1 MKKIKRI
8 TAFVLTFILVL
19 CSVGLP
25 TGTRATE
32 TSSNWTVN
40 QGSIVHE
47 TSEEFVVETVTV
59 KYGASGGY
67 IQLTEKLTALI
78 GNGGTDG
85 KGFINVVVGDGSPE
99 QTNKDG
105 YIFMQF
111 LASDQITDL
120 IPRDGVTD
128 QGITWY
134 IAGHDTTNGRID
146 NHDGKIAMS
155 YGMYSDFS
163 KEGYK
168 MAFTKQTDGRVYVR
182 AIGHGVYNTATNYNS
197 AEAKSVASA
206 QTLASIKGVGNA
218 TGEDGVYLRMVSNAG
233 AATIT
238 LTVAY
243 PKPADFDYNETHWTL
258 SNATIL
264 STSVETWYLDTVTAS
279 YTGPYGYVQH
289 NVRHTELIGKEGMDG
304 KGWVNFIVD
313 DGTKGTKG
321 VNGYNAHGYNNMQ
334 LLANP
339 NTEALNTAAHSTNT
353 KAISW
358 YLRTDTS
365 GGAGMYRTD
374 NRSQDYKYYTTNVDN
389 LLGAGQRFVFS
400 SNDAGNVLLRGNGVG
415 TDSTY
420 NGYADTV
427 SHTSTKT
434 LSEIVGLDGT
444 TGADGVYVRFETERD
459 TATFPVTV
467 SIFYKDENQGA
478 RQNEVPSDLFA
489 NYAHARTWFSSV
501 SSDAS
506 HYTVDGDDYVM
517 RVPIVG
523 EGGGWIQS
531 TRTLPTE
538 NYAVSYDFT
547 MVPKTAGS
555 AELGGVGNLIGT
567 GNRLFY
573 SLRFDA
579 DEVNGK
585 LQFRVIE
592 LDATTLAEKEN
603 NRFILE
609 GLDFSEKIW
618 FNLRYTVKKDSFRM
632 FLNGQEI
639 YSTYLSGKEI
649 NYNTIQFFGFFAE
662 GSTAGFDVKNF
673 TITKGTEAEIYAA
686 VPELKES
693 ITLHMQAIVESALA
707 EPVRMKF
714 TFKGEDIWAEGVQS
728 GNQYIFS
735 LPNIL
740 PQDMGANISAALYV
754 GDSLQDTVEQY
765 SIKQYCMNQLAHT
778 AAQDTGFRTILVAI
792 LNYGAAAQTYFNY
805 DIQNLV
811 IKDLSEIQKT
821 YLVNYDMGQASGVVE
836 DPVTG
841 TPDENYKWNA
851 ATLGLYDL
859 IKIRFK
865 FTTTDVS
872 NTRIEIDGKIYDT
885 EDFVVLGGNQYYVYT
900 DGIYATDFDKVIT
913 ATFIDAEGNPVGEQV
928 SYSVNTYLSYVNG
941 LQESSVKD
949 IAQAIYNYGMSSA
962 AYENATEP
970 QIMGGTLYQ
979 LNDSSQMNSY
989 VVHTENNKL
998 LVFDGGYERNLADIV
1013 ALAKELTGSDVPEVE
1028 AWFLTH
1034 AHSDHV
1040 GAFIALMNESVP
1052 SLNVK
1057 KVYYNL
1063 PCREYTEKH
1072 NSLTTYDA
1080 LIAALDKLPEG
1091 TGVVVHQGDV
1101 VTVDGLFVE
1110 TLLTVDETAN
1120 VANGDLAIN
1129 EASAVYRLTIGG
1141 QRVLF
1146 LADIYHVSSSRLAA
1160 AYKNDL
1166 TAEIVQVA
1174 HHGSQ
1179 GAYFDLYKTIAP
1191 KACLWPTPQWLWDNN
1206 PGTGYDT
1213 GSWETI
1219 DLYEYLK
1226 NECGVEQHYVAKDGI
1241 QKLVFPMRFE

>member
-1 MKKIKRI
+1 M
-8 TAFVLTFILVL
+8 VL
-19 CSVGLP
+19 CSFSLP
-25 TGTRATE
+25 TGTIAT
-32 TSSNWTVN
+32 TTPSNWTVN
-40 QGSIVHE
+40 QGSIISE

-59 KYGASGGY
+59 KYGATGGY
-67 IQLTEKLTALI
+67 IQLTEKLTELI
-78 GNGGTDG
+78 GHGGKDG

-99 QTNKDG
+99 QTKQ
-105 YIFMQF
+105 YSYLFMQF

-155 YGMYSDFS
+155 YGAYSDFS

-168 MAFTKQTDGRVYVR
+168 MAFTKQTDGKVYVR

-233 AATIT
+233 AASIT

-243 PKPADFDYNETHWTL
+243 PKPANFDYNETHWTL

-313 DGTKGTKG
+313 DGTKGTAG

-339 NTEALNTAAHSTNT
+339 NTEALNTAAHTTNT

-374 NRSQDYKYYTTNVDN
+374 NRSNDYKYYTTNVDN
-389 LLGAGQRFVFS
+389 LLGTGQRFVFS

-420 NGYADTV
+420 NGYSDTV

-467 SIFYKDENQGA
+467 SIFYKDENQAA
-478 RQNEVPSDLFA
+478 RYNEVPSDLFES
-489 NYAHARTWFSSV
+489 YAHAKTWFTNA
-501 SSDAS
+501 SSDAA
-506 HYTVDGDDYVM
+506 HYTVDGEDYVM
-517 RVPIVG
+517 RAPIVSNG
-523 EGGGWIQS
+523 NAWIYS
-531 TRTLPTE
+531 TRTLPKE
-538 NYAVSYDFT
+538 NYAVSYDFA
-547 MVPKTAGS
+547 MVPKTTGS
-555 AELGGVGNLIGT
+555 AELGGAGNLIGT
-567 GNRLFY
+567 GSRLFY

-579 DEVNGK
+579 DETNGR
-585 LQFRVIE
+585 LQFRIVE
-592 LDATTLAEKEN
+592 LNSNGLLQKEDN
-603 NRFILE
+603 GYILD

-618 FNLRYTVKKDSFRM
+618 FNLRYTVTKDTFKI
-632 FLNGQEI
+632 FLNSKEI
-639 YSTYLSGKEI
+639 YSTYLAGKEI
-649 NYNTIQFFGFFAE
+649 NYNTIQYFGFFAE

-673 TITKGTEAEIYAA
+673 AIVKGTEAEIQTA

-693 ITLHMQAIVESALA
+693 ITLHLQATVETALA

-714 TFKGEDIWAEGVQS
+714 NFKGEDIWVDGVQS
-728 GNQYIFS
+728 GNQYTFS

-740 PQDMGANISAALYV
+740 PQDMGTNISAELYV
-754 GDSLQDTVEQY
+754 GESLQDTVSQY
-765 SIKQYCMNQLAHT
+765 SVKQYCMNQLVRT
-778 AAQDTGFRTILVAI
+778 AAQDTELRAMLVAI
-792 LNYGAAAQTYFNY
+792 LNYGAAAQGYFNN

-811 IKDLSEIQKT
+811 TESLTDVQKT
-821 YLVNYDMGQASGVVE
+821 YLTNYDMGQASGVVE

-841 TPDENYKWNA
+841 TRDERYTWNA

-859 IKIRFK
+859 IKVRFK
-865 FTTTDVS
+865 FTTADVS
-872 NTRIEIDGKIYDT
+872 NTRIQIGETIYDS
-885 EDFVVLGGNQYYVYT
+885 EDFVSLGGGKYYVYT
-900 DGIYATDFDKVIT
+900 EGIYATDFDKVIT
-913 ATFIDAEGNPVGEQV
+913 AKFVDAEGNPIGEQV

-941 LQESSVKD
+941 LQGSKIKD
-949 IAQAIYNYGMSSA
+949 IAQAIYNYGMTSA
-962 AYENATEP
+962 AYEHAAQP
-970 QIMGGTLYQ
+970 QIVGGTLYQ
-979 LNDSSQMNSY
+979 LDDSNQMNSY

-1013 ALAKELTGSDVPEVE
+1013 ALAKDITGSDVPEIE

-1040 GAFIALMNESVP
+1040 GAFIALMNEAVP

-1063 PCREYTEKH
+1063 PSREYKYMVTH

-1091 TGVVVHQGDV
+1091 AGVVVHQGDV

-1120 VANGDLAIN
+1120 VAAGDTAVN
-1129 EASAVYRLTIGG
+1129 ESSVVYRLTIGG

-1166 TAEIVQVA
+1166 TADVVQVA

-1219 DLYEYLK
+1219 ELYEYLRD
-1226 NECGVEQHYVAKDGI
+1226 ECGVEHHYVAKDGI
-1241 QKLVFPMRFE
+1241 QKLVFPMHFE